1 MPTIHLVNIAYECVT
16 TVVDKWNLEW
26 TWVQFITITMLTVHM
41 GCVDELHVNTEYF
54 IFQRFEQE
62 TVVDTKNENT
72 EKIPQSYWY

>member
-1 MPTIHLVNIAYECVT
+1 
-16 TVVDKWNLEW
+16 
-26 TWVQFITITMLTVHM
+26 MLTVHM

-72 EKIPQSYWY
+72 EKIPQSY